1 MKNNSIEMLLNY
13 DGSDG
18 LMLRENG
25 EQEFYSFEQAIKR
38 LDGTQDKCFLSEV
51 SLIAPILE
59 GKLCLAVRLNS
70 PDGVALSPAKRMTKS
85 EIKSGNF
92 FHGDNYFTYDRD
104 MYEHIENPNYTF
116 SVVISSKEMLRSL
129 AYAVIYKTSLRE
141 TKYDVLLER
150 DSAFFKVV
158 DCIYDG
164 NGFAHINPVDFT
176 GLFEFGLTYSS
187 VENFG
192 KKSAWN
198 ALSEDKKHEKA
209 AKAYKNH
216 ENKTKAA
223 EELEISRVT
232 LNKYLEIQSHT
243 PIKHLIKK

>member
-18 LMLRENG
+18 LMKRENG

-38 LDGTQDKCFLSEV
+38 LDGMQDKRFLSEV

-59 GKLCLAVRLNS
+59 GKLCLAVKLTS
-70 PDGVALSPAKRMTKS
+70 PDGVTLSPAKRMTKS
-85 EIKSGNF
+85 ELESGKF
-92 FHGDNYFTYDRD
+92 FHGDNYFTYARD
-104 MYEHIENPNYTF
+104 ECEHVEHPSYIF
-116 SVVISSKEMLRSL
+116 SVVISNKEMLIRL
-129 AYAVIYKTSLRE
+129 ANAAVYKTSLRE
-141 TKYDVLLER
+141 TKYDVFLER

-158 DCIYDG
+158 DCTYDG
-164 NGFAHINPVDFT
+164 NDFVYVNPVDFT
-176 GLFEFGLTYSS
+176 GLFEFGLTYKS

-192 KKSAWN
+192 KKSVWN
-198 ALSEDKKHEKA
+198 ELAEDEKHEKA
-209 AKAYKNH
+209 AKAFKNH
-216 ENKTKAA
+216 KNKTKAA

-243 PIKHLIKK
+243 PIEHLIKK